1 MRSRTRRLLL
11 SVAIIAAAPLMTIL
25 TPGTAHAGTC
35 YMVQVGPQWFT
46 VCP

>member
-11 SVAIIAAAPLMTIL
+11 SIAIIAAAPVVTIL
-25 TPGTAHAGTC
+25 TPATAHAGTC
-35 YMVQVGPQWFT
+35 YIVQAGPQSFT

>member
-1 MRSRTRRLLL
+1 MRPWIRRVLL
-11 SVAIIAAAPLMTIL
+11 SAGIIAAAPLLTIL

-35 YMVQVGPQWFT
+35 YTVQVGTQWFT